1 MYKNFKMTFDY
12 RFVEN
17 DNVVVCFVTPSR
29 DCGEEIMR
37 YYTLAHIIKDTLP
50 DEDADII
57 CGDVEFKG
65 IARYK
70 TGDKNDKELARE
82 IARSKAVRRAF
93 KAYRNVAQHCFE
105 IITNEAMDCCGFI
118 TSIDNK
124 IDKVQS
130 EIDEYTSK

>member
-17 DNVVVCFVTPSR
+17 DDVVICFVTPTYQQDEMVR
-29 DCGEEIMR
+29 YWALANLIKGEM
-37 YYTLAHIIKDTLP
+37 P
-50 DEDADII
+50 SEDIDII
-57 CGDVEFKG
+57 SGDVEFKG

-70 TGDKNDKELARE
+70 TGDTNDKELARE

-93 KAYRNVAQHCFE
+93 KAYRNVAQHCFDV
-105 IITNEAMDCCGFI
+105 ITGEAFDLCGFMNSI
-118 TSIDNK
+118 TKK

-130 EIDEYTSK
+130 EIEEYTQK